1 MRRRL
6 YTLKS
11 RDEATAVLGSD
22 SQRNIAS
29 QSSLSG
35 GVSVAE
41 AVSLEPGQIRFEFFV
56 SGEGSDYIANA
67 FKELLNSDYQEIPF
81 FGVTNETEF
90 DGYYVP
96 ESGATRPL
104 DAQVVGEIHRVNAVL
119 SEAGTKASHLRS
131 LAMSLSPVQNDHG
144 NDQSASLTVPATA
157 TGVRWFNSV
166 DGTTTSP
173 TPTNTLSTQFGD
185 VDVFDAA
192 GAPTTESELVYDVPY
207 ADQGKTDCRVWDDR
221 GVTKLDADDNVQ
233 WAKVFVTS
241 HEFAGN
247 IVVEN
252 GLVRLEMD
260 GPTNTLDVSVWS
272 DGTGQWS
279 SLSLGASDWQL
290 SDVDLTHIGPVAIEA
305 QLRFENTTDGSQHAQ
320 NMRLARGATKVLF
333 ENPDNEAETTPTGLQ
348 DLLDPIA
355 SKEAQTANESLGL
368 RKRSEVNK

>member
-1 MRRRL
+1 M
-6 YTLKS
+6 
-11 RDEATAVLGSD
+11 
-22 SQRNIAS
+22 
-29 QSSLSG
+29 SG